1 MAGEEA
7 AAPPPPPSP
16 FGGSLL
22 GVPQGMPPIGRPS
35 HGGSRSQPHYQ
46 PQPRAGEKRRSDDL
60 PSRPSNQQEQ
70 AKRQNV
76 NLPQLQQRLSQLVGR
91 QLSNAEMSKIT
102 GLSNYQDLAASP
114 SGLALPELRS
124 EDLLGIPH
132 DLASLQ
138 TANLPDQRAPHQHG
152 LPAQSQ
158 GMSQF
163 LGNLSL
169 PGDSGGFDP
178 FAADFGELGNFAS
191 AVALLQERDVPD
203 LLQQRRSSVLL
214 SYVDTRLGAPE
225 GQLVHQR
232 PSAMHVDM
240 PRASSAQQRQYTG
253 TGMGSARGSQQG
265 AVPME
270 GARKSGLD
278 TMSSIGDAL
287 KDPHSQR

>member
-1 MAGEEA
+1 
-7 AAPPPPPSP
+7 
-16 FGGSLL
+16 
-22 GVPQGMPPIGRPS
+22 
-35 HGGSRSQPHYQ
+35 
-46 PQPRAGEKRRSDDL
+46 
-60 PSRPSNQQEQ
+60 
-70 AKRQNV
+70 
-76 NLPQLQQRLSQLVGR
+76 
-91 QLSNAEMSKIT
+91 
-102 GLSNYQDLAASP
+102 
-114 SGLALPELRS
+114 
-124 EDLLGIPH
+124 
-132 DLASLQ
+132 
-138 TANLPDQRAPHQHG
+138 
-152 LPAQSQ
+152 
-158 GMSQF
+158 MSQF

-253 TGMGSARGSQQG
+253 TGGTAAAHLHMLMQMHVRHFAFALHVRVQHGGQTGLILVVRVEQPDVHSGSAYGMCCSKCRSRRTVPQDGHASSAVAGMGSARGSQQG